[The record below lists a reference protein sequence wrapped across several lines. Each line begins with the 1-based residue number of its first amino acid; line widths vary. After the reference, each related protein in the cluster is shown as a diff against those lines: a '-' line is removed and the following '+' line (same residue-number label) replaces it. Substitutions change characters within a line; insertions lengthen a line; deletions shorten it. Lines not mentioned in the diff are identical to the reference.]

1 MGPSEFPSALSV
13 SWGFL
18 LPVPQVDER
27 PLTRSSRGIVNLTG
41 LACLIRAF
49 GLVQIVHVQ

>member
-1 MGPSEFPSALSV
+1 LA
-13 SWGFL
+13 
-18 LPVPQVDER
+18 
-27 PLTRSSRGIVNLTG
+27 RSNKAGIVNLTG